1 MEKTR
6 RTVNPQFRLDVDGR
20 LFKQTATNQ
29 DLQDTLIFD
38 DLYSRFCIVKGDLP
52 LFPNIGLKQH
62 LYNFGFVEEPEA
74 MLHKEDFETDIE
86 SQLGRSCS
94 IDINLDKSNKAIE
107 LDIQLEGLNYPIKF
121 KYMQLQNSIKVID
134 YKFNE

>member
-1 MEKTR
+1 M
-6 RTVNPQFRLDVDGR
+6 
-20 LFKQTATNQ
+20 A
-29 DLQDTLIFD
+29 
-38 DLYSRFCIVKGDLP
+38 
-52 LFPNIGLKQH
+52 
-62 LYNFGFVEEPEA
+62 
-74 MLHKEDFETDIE
+74 KEDFETDIE

-121 KYMQLQNSIKVID
+121 KYMHLQNSIKVID